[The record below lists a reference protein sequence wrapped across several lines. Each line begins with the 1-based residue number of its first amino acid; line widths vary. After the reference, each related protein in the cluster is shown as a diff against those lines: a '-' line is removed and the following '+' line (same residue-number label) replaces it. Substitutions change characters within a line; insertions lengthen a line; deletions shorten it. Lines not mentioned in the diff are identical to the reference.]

1 MDFFRKA
8 EDALHDVKEALTGEH
23 KQEQEQQ
30 QEQEQEPPHDN
41 DGGRVDQQQISTTKY
56 RFQSFA
62 PETSGA
68 AKWYVDGASY
78 FYAVSLALEGTPF
91 YKNWPL
97 PTQIYIWLVWLIW

>member
-97 PTQIYIWLVWLIW
+97 PTQIYIWLV